1 MDILH
6 CFLCIFLHYSKTYFS
21 AAVELIYC
29 IFVTLWI
36 FKLNKRQSICFN
48 PIVFFSS
55 PAFHLFSFI
64 LRIVYSVSAEHCS
77 RALCVCVSVCA
88 VKQLMAFV
96 NPPKQKKPQSDLPSC
111 SAISRHLWNRL
122 SLLFTWPGTHFS
134 GALSTGNTGG
144 RAESLCYSN
153 PALVISQLMSSPCY
167 LSLEIH
173 GFGAAAVVAAI
184 F

>member
-6 CFLCIFLHYSKTYFS
+6 CFLCIFLYYSKTYFS

-36 FKLNKRQSICFN
+36 FKLNERQSIFFN
-48 PIVFFSS
+48 PVVFFSS

-64 LRIVYSVSAEHCS
+64 LRTCVSAEHYS
-77 RALCVCVSVCA
+77 RALCV

-173 GFGAAAVVAAI
+173 GFGADAVVAAI